1 MLIIELLINSVVEF
15 IGILG
20 KVKFYSSRV
29 LGLIGGSQAKSS
41 IFTLV
46 TPIYIYG
53 GGVNDLIFLIY
64 TKSLCN
70 GRPGS
75 LKPLIYDFAS
85 LSL

>member
-1 MLIIELLINSVVEF
+1 MLTIELLINSVVEF

-20 KVKFYSSRV
+20 KVNLYS
-29 LGLIGGSQAKSS
+29 GLIGGSHAKSS

-53 GGVNDLIFLIY
+53 GGVNDLIFLIC

-70 GRPGS
+70 GSPGS